1 MTPLLFA
8 AALALSPGTDQP
20 AQSPQLFRS
29 PLQRL
34 APNSFVQPPAA
45 GACAKF
51 ATRTVAP
58 DGVRF
63 FRRLDQLPWGVME
76 HAVWRTVDGCPVR
89 EIVFGG
95 ETYYV
100 ASASPQIERLDPV
113 ARAPGWAPIQRQDQ
127 PDGR

>member
-8 AALALSPGTDQP
+8 AALAVSPGADQTYQP
-20 AQSPQLFRS
+20 PQLFSS
-29 PLQRL
+29 PMRRV
-34 APNSFVQPPAA
+34 APGRIIQPPAA

-76 HAVWRTVDGCPVR
+76 HAVWREVDGCPVR

-95 ETYYV
+95 QVYYM
-100 ASASPQIERLDPV
+100 ASASPRIERLDP
-113 ARAPGWAPIQRQDQ
+113 ATAAPPPLDDHPG
-127 PDGR
+127 GR

>member
-8 AALALSPGTDQP
+8 AALAVSPGADPTYQP
-20 AQSPQLFRS
+20 LQLFGS
-29 PLQRL
+29 PMQRT
-34 APNSFVQPPAA
+34 APGRIIQPPAA

-95 ETYYV
+95 QVYYM
-100 ASASPQIERLDPV
+100 ASATPQIERLDP
-113 ARAPGWAPIQRQDQ
+113 AAAPPGANDHPA
-127 PDGR
+127 GR